1 MLLNI
6 GSYEEPIGHKQSF
19 DNEKMKIKI
28 KRLTKDKIIIKMN
41 NSKSNNNYIKF
52 NENE

>member
-6 GSYEEPIGHKQSF
+6 GSYEEPIGYTQSN
-19 DNEKMKIKI
+19 DNENIKIKI
-28 KRLTKDKIIIKMN
+28 NRITKNEIIIKMN
-41 NSKSNNNYIKF
+41 NSKSNNYYIKF